1 MLLYKE
7 CRKKKERKKGKRN
20 PGLSLQDR
28 CEIRTP
34 PICICILFFYFILFY
49 FILFYFFGSS
59 EIERRRRR

>member
-1 MLLYKE
+1 MQ
-7 CRKKKERKKGKRN
+7 KKERKKGKRN
-20 PGLSLQDR
+20 PGLPLQDR